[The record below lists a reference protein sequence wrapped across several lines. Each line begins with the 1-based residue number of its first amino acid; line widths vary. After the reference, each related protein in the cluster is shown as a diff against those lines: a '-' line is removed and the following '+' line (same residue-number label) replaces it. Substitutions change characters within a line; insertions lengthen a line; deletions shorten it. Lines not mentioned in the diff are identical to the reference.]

1 MFRIS
6 VLSSGA
12 YQDFRS
18 VVGPPFVKAVF
29 WWVLFNLKQGK
40 KRVMRFI
47 FRLLS
52 FVCDPESSCAVSIWF
67 SFWCKER
74 GKNFFDWVLS
84 SSDCKLSCW
93 KNNTFVSKN
102 SVYNLTFFSE
112 NRRSTFSWCQVAT
125 LGVRKSIFF
134 PLRMYLK
141 TSI

>member
-1 MFRIS
+1 MFCQAEPTKIFVRWLGHH
-6 VLSSGA
+6 LSRQFFGE
-12 YQDFRS
+12 FCLIWN
-18 VVGPPFVKAVF
+18 K
-29 WWVLFNLKQGK
+29 K

-125 LGVRKSIFF
+125 LGVRKSFF
-134 PLRMYLK
+134 STPNVFEN
-141 TSI
+141 

>member
-1 MFRIS
+1 MFCQAEPTKIFVRWLGHH
-6 VLSSGA
+6 LSRQFFGE
-12 YQDFRS
+12 FCLIWN
-18 VVGPPFVKAVF
+18 K
-29 WWVLFNLKQGK
+29 K

-112 NRRSTFSWCQVAT
+112 NPRSTFSWCQVAT
-125 LGVRKSIFF
+125 LRVRKSIFF

>member
-18 VVGPPFVKAVF
+18 VVGHHLSRQFFGEFCLIWNK
-29 WWVLFNLKQGK
+29 K

-74 GKNFFDWVLS
+74 GKKFFDWVLS

-93 KNNTFVSKN
+93 KTTLSFQKTLFTTWLSFLRIDVQH
-102 SVYNLTFFSE
+102 F
-112 NRRSTFSWCQVAT
+112 
-125 LGVRKSIFF
+125 LGVRLQHYESEKVFF
-134 PLRMYLK
+134 FHSQMYLK